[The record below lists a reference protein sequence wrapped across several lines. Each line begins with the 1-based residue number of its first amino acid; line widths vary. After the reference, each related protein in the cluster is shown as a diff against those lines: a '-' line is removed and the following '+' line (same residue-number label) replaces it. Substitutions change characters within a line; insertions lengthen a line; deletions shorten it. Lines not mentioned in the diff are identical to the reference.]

1 LNDMGR
7 IDPMYQ
13 FSLDRSPGLRLA
25 RVRPQPSGVRL
36 GGRGSR
42 QVRPPTPR
50 VPGCPPHWH
59 QLPGGDLP
67 GIPGAGPALGQH
79 SPWKERVG
87 WRRRVWES
95 VERPPPGAASPAWGG
110 EGHFPPPHVPPLP
123 AGEWENSCNQM
134 QRMLVVRSLRPDRVA
149 FCVTAF
155 IVSNLGSQF
164 VEPPVLNMKSVSGAP
179 AKTPLIFVLSPG
191 VDPSSS
197 LLQLA
202 EQSGM
207 AQRFHA
213 LSLGQGQAAAAE
225 DLLPHSNW
233 VFLANC
239 HLSLSWMPQLDK
251 VVEQLQVEEPHPSF
265 RLWLSSS
272 PHPDFPISILQA
284 GIKMTTEPPTGLK
297 ANMKRLYQLI
307 TEPQFSRCTKPAK
320 YKKLL
325 FALCFFHSILLE
337 RKKFLQLGWNIVYGF
352 NDSDFEVSENLLSLY
367 LDEYEET
374 PWEALTYLIAGVNYG
389 GHVTDDWD
397 RRLLTTYINDYFNEQ
412 SITSA
417 PGPFGRPGADGN
429 LASYKEYIS
438 LLPSMDAPE
447 AFGQHPNADVASQ
460 ITEARTLFETLLS
473 LQPQTTPAGEAGQS
487 REDKGL
493 VVMSTDLEEIFN
505 SGEAAFLAKGERR
518 GPGAAHIA
526 ISRASCLDF
535 LPRGLVGTHHL
546 CLPLP
551 PQAYPSQKPLAAWTR
566 DLGLRVEQFA
576 HWAKTTHP
584 PVLFWLSGFTFP
596 TGFLTAVLQ
605 AAARLNNVC
614 TPPPGQREPRE
625 QDGLSG
631 EPGAARGSERGL
643 GPPPHRPCRGG
654 GRSPRPG
661 ACAPGLMPALC
672 PPGTYACPC
681 YYYPNRAGTS
691 GRPSFV
697 IGVDLRSGAM
707 PADHWIKRG
716 TALLMSL
723 DT

>member
-1 LNDMGR
+1 MNSFEQYPRDWNLW
-7 IDPMYQ
+7 YT
-13 FSLDRSPGLRLA
+13 SS
-25 RVRPQPSGVRL
+25 RPEKAM
-36 GGRGSR
+36 
-42 QVRPPTPR
+42 
-50 VPGCPPHWH
+50 
-59 QLPGGDLP
+59 LP
-67 GIPGAGPALGQH
+67 
-79 SPWKERVG
+79 
-87 WRRRVWES
+87 
-95 VERPPPGAASPAWGG
+95 
-110 EGHFPPPHVPPLP
+110 
-123 AGEWENSCNQM
+123 GEWENSCNQM

-164 VEPPVLNMKSVSGAP
+164 VEPPVLNMKSVVDDSTT
-179 AKTPLIFVLSPG
+179 KTPLIFVLSPG

-213 LSLGQGQAAAAE
+213 LSLGQGQAPIATRMIK
-225 DLLPHSNW
+225 DGVHQGNW

-397 RRLLTTYINDYFNEQ
+397 RRLLTTYINDYFNEL
-412 SITSA
+412 SVLDTYYI
-417 PGPFGRPGADGN
+417 PRDGN

-487 REDKGL
+487 REDKVLELSADVLSKVPEEIDYEGTCKMLSTDPSPLNVVLLQEIQRYNSLLQVIRWGPSRSRLEKGIQGL

-505 SGEAAFLAKGERR
+505 CIFDARVPPMWER
-518 GPGAAHIA
+518 
-526 ISRASCLDF
+526 
-535 LPRGLVGTHHL
+535 
-546 CLPLP
+546 
-551 PQAYPSQKPLAAWTR
+551 AYPSQKPLAAWTR

-605 AAARLNNVC
+605 AAARLNNISVD
-614 TPPPGQREPRE
+614 TLSWDFLVSTVDDNNLVYPPKEGVWV
-625 QDGLSG
+625 
-631 EPGAARGSERGL
+631 RGL
-643 GPPPHRPCRGG
+643 FLEGAGWDKKNSCLMEAEAMQLVCPVPTIHFKPVENKKKRG
-654 GRSPRPG
+654 GRSPR
-661 ACAPGLMPALC
+661 
-672 PPGTYACPC
+672 TYACPC